1 MLGPKDGRVFYQKPP
16 FAHTKLLAID
26 DYYCQIGSANYDA
39 RSLRLNFELNTEI
52 FDTALNGVISSF
64 MEEKLKDSREI
75 TTDILDGFS
84 LFKKLRN
91 AACWLFSPYL

>member
-1 MLGPKDGRVFYQKPP
+1 
-16 FAHTKLLAID
+16 
-26 DYYCQIGSANYDA
+26 
-39 RSLRLNFELNTEI
+39 
-52 FDTALNGVISSF
+52 